1 MPKHKYKDFKIT
13 QLDAAGFKVAE
24 FDNIKEA
31 IEKLGLAGDPCYLR
45 KACVKNIFAYGYK
58 WKYEKK

>member
-31 IEKLGLAGDPCYLR
+31 IERGIEASDKADFEKLL
-45 KACVKNIFAYGYK
+45 K
-58 WKYEKK
+58 WIDQA